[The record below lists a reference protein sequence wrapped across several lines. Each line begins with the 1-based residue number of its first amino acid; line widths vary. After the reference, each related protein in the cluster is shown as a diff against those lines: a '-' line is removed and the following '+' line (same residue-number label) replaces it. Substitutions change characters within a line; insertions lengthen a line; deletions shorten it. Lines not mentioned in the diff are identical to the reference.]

1 MYKMLCTSA
10 IYRSRKFTVPGFG
23 QQPPVMGV
31 STLLKRTGA
40 TPYTA
45 PRVSRMA
52 RRLDVLDERA
62 RLGIVKNCRRVI
74 GIDLLSVAAC
84 LLAVSAAWGAS
95 AAMDGVASERAATP
109 PEVLYSPEDHPA
121 DRLVALYE
129 SARKS
134 IYLAIYGLT
143 YPPIIKAL
151 VAAHNRGVDV
161 RVITDREKLEDRKQ
175 RAALDT
181 LRLAGIPIK
190 VNRHDGLM
198 HIKQA
203 IIDDRVNTSGSMNQ
217 TTSAA
222 RYNDERLDVV
232 HDAASTQR
240 AKDKFLKM
248 WADAG
253 RFEDWR

>member
-1 MYKMLCTSA
+1 MKKKERFVLT
-10 IYRSRKFTVPGFG
+10 I
-23 QQPPVMGV
+23 
-31 STLLKRTGA
+31 LGA
-40 TPYTA
+40 TGC
-45 PRVSRMA
+45 
-52 RRLDVLDERA
+52 L
-62 RLGIVKNCRRVI
+62 
-74 GIDLLSVAAC
+74 LLSSPGWPA
-84 LLAVSAAWGAS
+84 LGAKD
-95 AAMDGVASERAATP
+95 APASERTTP
-109 PEVLYSPEDHPA
+109 SPEVLYSPEDRPA

-129 SARKS
+129 SARSS

-151 VAAHNRGVDV
+151 VAAHKRGVDV

-222 RYNDERLDVV
+222 RYNDERLDIV
-232 HDAASTQR
+232 HDVAGTQR

>member
-1 MYKMLCTSA
+1 
-10 IYRSRKFTVPGFG
+10 
-23 QQPPVMGV
+23 
-31 STLLKRTGA
+31 
-40 TPYTA
+40 
-45 PRVSRMA
+45 
-52 RRLDVLDERA
+52 
-62 RLGIVKNCRRVI
+62 
-74 GIDLLSVAAC
+74 
-84 LLAVSAAWGAS
+84 
-95 AAMDGVASERAATP
+95 
-109 PEVLYSPEDHPA
+109 
-121 DRLVALYE
+121 
-129 SARKS
+129 
-134 IYLAIYGLT
+134 
-143 YPPIIKAL
+143 
-151 VAAHNRGVDV
+151 
-161 RVITDREKLEDRKQ
+161 
-175 RAALDT
+175 

-232 HDAASTQR
+232 HDVASTQR

>member
-1 MYKMLCTSA
+1 
-10 IYRSRKFTVPGFG
+10 
-23 QQPPVMGV
+23 MGV

-84 LLAVSAAWGAS
+84 LLAVPAAWGAP
-95 AAMDGVASERAATP
+95 AAMDGVASERATP

-151 VAAHNRGVDV
+151 VAAHKRGVDV